1 MKNALLCMGS
11 RLLPLPAMAGSAL
24 AASFSGRIWTGKP
37 IGGRGGMGYY
47 CTAAQN
53 TSPNSVNPVAH
64 AEAYHNGALLASQ
77 TIYSNKRCV
86 ANCGNMNKPTSGYGY
101 YKEAGGFAD
110 ATFTAGA
117 WE

>member
-11 RLLPLPAMAGSAL
+11 RLLPLPAKAGSAL
-24 AASFSGRIWTGKP
+24 AASFFGRIWTGKP
-37 IGGRGGMGYY
+37 IGGKGGVGYY
-47 CTAAQN
+47 CTASQN
-53 TSPNSVNPVAH
+53 TSPNSVNPVAY
-64 AEAYHNGALLASQ
+64 AEARRNGVLLASQ

-101 YKEAGGFAD
+101 YKEVGGFAD

-117 WE
+117 WD